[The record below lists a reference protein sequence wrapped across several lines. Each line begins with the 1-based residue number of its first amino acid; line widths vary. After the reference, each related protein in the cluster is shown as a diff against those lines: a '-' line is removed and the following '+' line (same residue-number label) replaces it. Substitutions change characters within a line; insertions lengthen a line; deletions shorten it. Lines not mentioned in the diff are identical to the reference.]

1 MRWKQSSAGCL
12 FGNIVMGCRAL
23 YEPELFAMCDYSLH
37 GVAARPAKVGDK
49 LITTHFWNTTTRG
62 FSAVGEPRVAVCLLP
77 GTEVV
82 FEREVERQPTG
93 FQLIFRRTAPLRH
106 QVARF
111 RQVNIDNPCTHHDA
125 LEFPDGQIVLL
136 THLRAGQRATVLQ
149 LPAQP
154 KTADAAQSQTQ
165 AEAQSSAAEGMA
177 TIRPSF

>member
-1 MRWKQSSAGCL
+1 
-12 FGNIVMGCRAL
+12 
-23 YEPELFAMCDYSLH
+23 MCDYSLH

-49 LITTHFWNTTTRG
+49 LVTTHFWNTTTRG

-82 FEREVERQPTG
+82 FEREVERQLTG
-93 FQLIFRRTAPLRH
+93 FQLIFRRTAPLCH

-111 RQVNIDNPCTHHDA
+111 RQVNMNNPCAHHDA
-125 LEFPDGQIVLL
+125 LEFPDGQIILL

-154 KTADAAQSQTQ
+154 KTADGSQTQ
-165 AEAQSSAAEGMA
+165 TEAQLSAADRQRSWQAARG
-177 TIRPSF
+177 

>member
-1 MRWKQSSAGCL
+1 
-12 FGNIVMGCRAL
+12 
-23 YEPELFAMCDYSLH
+23 MCDYSLH

-49 LITTHFWNTTTRG
+49 LVTTDFRNTTTRG
-62 FSAVGEPRVAVCLLP
+62 FSAVGEPRVAVCLIP

-82 FEREVERQPTG
+82 FEREVERQLTG
-93 FQLIFRRTAPLRH
+93 FQLIFRRTSPLRH

-111 RQVNIDNPCTHHDA
+111 RQVNVDNPCTHHDA

-136 THLRAGQRATVLQ
+136 THLRAGQRVTVLQ

-165 AEAQSSAAEGMA
+165 AEAQSSGADRQRGWQAAYG
-177 TIRPSF
+177 